1 MAWVP
6 DKEAKIEIY
15 IRQWLATI
23 GSHLDVVFAWG
34 TGVDPFQR
42 MQIRCKKCN
51 QTLTSNVPQ
60 DAEKI
65 DWALQKFGNLH
76 AHKQASGLT
85 TAIEGTIP
93 EYPYASTT
101 YTISAV
107 LQDAIKDSQF
117 AKTSAGVLQI
127 GNGTQGDIRA
137 VTQDFKP
144 VTMKP
149 RPLTRKEG
157 RRFREDI

>member
-15 IRQWLATI
+15 LRQWLATI

-34 TGVDPFQR
+34 TEVEPFKR

-51 QTLTSNVPQ
+51 QTLTGDVPQ
-60 DAEKI
+60 GAEKI
-65 DWALQKFGNLH
+65 DWAWQKFGNLH

-117 AKTSAGVLQI
+117 AKTSARVLQI
-127 GNGTQGDIRA
+127 GNGTQGDTI
-137 VTQDFKP
+137 
-144 VTMKP
+144 TMKP

-157 RRFREDI
+157 RRFHEDI

>member
-1 MAWVP
+1 MAW
-6 DKEAKIEIY
+6 DAMMSAKIEIY

-34 TGVDPFQR
+34 TEVEPFKR

-85 TAIEGTIP
+85 TANEGTSLT
-93 EYPYASTT
+93 YPYTSTT
-101 YTISAV
+101 YTTGTG
-107 LQDAIKDSQF
+107 L
-117 AKTSAGVLQI
+117 LQI
-127 GNGTQGDIRA
+127 GNGTQGDIKA

-157 RRFREDI
+157 RKFREDI

>member
-34 TGVDPFQR
+34 TEVEPFKR

-85 TAIEGTIP
+85 TANEGTIP
-93 EYPYASTT
+93 AYPYASTT
-101 YTISAV
+101 YTIPAV

-117 AKTSAGVLQI
+117 AKTSAGLLLI
-127 GNGTQGDIRA
+127 GNGTQGDIKA
-137 VTQDFKP
+137 AAPDFKP

>member
-34 TGVDPFQR
+34 TEVEPFKR

-85 TAIEGTIP
+85 TANEGTIP
-93 EYPYASTT
+93 AYPYASTT
-101 YTISAV
+101 YT
-107 LQDAIKDSQF
+107 
-117 AKTSAGVLQI
+117 TGAGLLQI
-127 GNGTQGDIRA
+127 GNGTQGDIKA

>member
-34 TGVDPFQR
+34 TEVEPFKR

-85 TAIEGTIP
+85 TANEGTIP
-93 EYPYASTT
+93 AYPYASTT
-101 YTISAV
+101 YT
-107 LQDAIKDSQF
+107 
-117 AKTSAGVLQI
+117 TSARVLLI
-127 GNGTQGDIRA
+127 GNGTQGDIKA
-137 VTQDFKP
+137 VVQDFKP

>member
-1 MAWVP
+1 
-6 DKEAKIEIY
+6 
-15 IRQWLATI
+15 
-23 GSHLDVVFAWG
+23 
-34 TGVDPFQR
+34 

-85 TAIEGTIP
+85 TANEGTIP
-93 EYPYASTT
+93 AYPYASTT
-101 YTISAV
+101 YT
-107 LQDAIKDSQF
+107 
-117 AKTSAGVLQI
+117 TSARVLLI
-127 GNGTQGDIRA
+127 GNGTQGDIKA
-137 VTQDFKP
+137 VVQDFKP

-149 RPLTRKEG
+149 RPLMRKEG

>member
-34 TGVDPFQR
+34 TEVEPFKR

-85 TAIEGTIP
+85 TANEGTIP
-93 EYPYASTT
+93 AYPYASTT
-101 YTISAV
+101 YT
-107 LQDAIKDSQF
+107 
-117 AKTSAGVLQI
+117 TSARVLLI
-127 GNGTQGDIRA
+127 GNDTQGDIKA
-137 VTQDFKP
+137 VVQDFKP

-149 RPLTRKEG
+149 RPLMRKEG